1 MITFPQREW
10 LGALIYS
17 KAEKAKKAG
26 VELDFE
32 NCWSSERT
40 YLPYTDDVLDIFV
53 LIAENV

>member
-32 NCWSSERT
+32 NCWSPERT
-40 YLPYTDDVLDIFV
+40 YLPYTDDMLDILF
-53 LIAENV
+53 